1 MRGFLV
7 WAFAA
12 SLAITAQAADKQP
25 AYAPQAEDSQLRRGN
40 AFVESV
46 TGGKGELKLSG
57 NLPTSCHKLRLT
69 LDKKLDSRKR
79 LVLQAW
85 SVSDP
90 KMMCAQMLQPF
101 TVSVPVDK
109 KIKRGSYVVV
119 VNGQESGRVELK

>member
-1 MRGFLV
+1 MRGFLFWV
-7 WAFAA
+7 LAA
-12 SLAITAQAADKQP
+12 LAVAADKP
-25 AYAPQAEDSQLRRGN
+25 PGYAPQPEDSQLRRGN

-46 TGGKGELKLSG
+46 AGGIGVLKLSG
-57 NLPTSCHKLRLT
+57 SLPTSCNKLRLT
-69 LDKKLDSRKR
+69 LDKKLDSKKR

-101 TVSVPVDK
+101 TVSMRVDK
-109 KIKRGSYVVV
+109 KIKRGSYVVL